1 MGYAF
6 LGRKRFSISEE
17 AGGETGRAWTVPAVS
32 SALSGPFHF
41 ALLPRACAAGYI
53 LAPLRGF
60 ALGPAGSMERRGP
73 GGSREGVL
81 PAPVRNFRLAALDRS
96 VTHLHP
102 SCCARGRTLR
112 AGCPRTAGQRPTL
125 RLAYRLDDD
134 RVGQIA
140 RAVMGVVIITCVEA
154 SSENGLAKKR
164 RHHIRVGRR

>member
-17 AGGETGRAWTVPAVS
+17 ARRETGRAWTVPAVS

-41 ALLPRACAAGYI
+41 ALLPRACVRRLHSCAASR
-53 LAPLRGF
+53 LCVSACGF
-60 ALGPAGSMERRGP
+60 NERRP

-81 PAPVRNFRLAALDRS
+81 PARVRNFRLAALDRS
-96 VTHLHP
+96 VTHLHQT
-102 SCCARGRTLR
+102 CCARRRTLR

-125 RLAYRLDDD
+125 RRAYRRNDD

-140 RAVMGVVIITCVEA
+140 RAVMGVVIISYVEA

-164 RHHIRVGRR
+164 RHHIRVGPQ